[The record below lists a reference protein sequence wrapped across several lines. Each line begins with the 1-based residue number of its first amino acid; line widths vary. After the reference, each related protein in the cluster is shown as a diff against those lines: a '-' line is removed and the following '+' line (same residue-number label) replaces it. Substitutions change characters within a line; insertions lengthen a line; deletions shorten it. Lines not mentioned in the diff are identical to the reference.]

1 MLISLV
7 AAMAAN
13 RVIGKDNQMPWHL
26 PADLKHFKAVTLGK
40 PVVMGRKTF
49 ESIGRVLPGRR
60 NLVISRT
67 PPADSRGA
75 EWVNSLAQA
84 LELLQGHDEVM
95 IIGGGEIY
103 RQALPLA
110 QRLYL
115 TDIDLTTEGDAFFS
129 GLSGRGKLA
138 AGAAKRTSGRCAK
151 SLSLLFPYLATP
163 RLSLHLLTQLAKMIQ
178 SIFSK
183 E

>member
-1 MLISLV
+1 MIISLV

-49 ESIGRVLPGRR
+49 DSIGRVLPGRR

-67 PPADSRGA
+67 PPTDSRGA
-75 EWVNSLAQA
+75 EWVTSLAQA
-84 LELLQGHDEVM
+84 LELLQGYDEVM

-115 TDIDLTTEGDAFFS
+115 TDIELTTEGDAFFPDYHAVADWQLVQQS
-129 GLSGRGKLA
+129 EHPA
-138 AGAAKRTSGRCAK
+138 DAQNPYHCYFRTWQRQG
-151 SLSLLFPYLATP
+151 
-163 RLSLHLLTQLAKMIQ
+163 
-178 SIFSK
+178 
-183 E
+183 